1 MDTFFQKLRDIQ
13 KKERNTGT
21 LSEVDDSF
29 YTDASNY
36 LQELLKMVDNNPLS
50 LEAYQLRD
58 AQRITTEICERREF
72 KIVST
77 AATNVQKAHDLFRGH
92 KKDSELY
99 DVIPYNTTPEEEEFY
114 KKIVQLMIDHRE
126 ALMEDII
133 LNKRSNKPKI
143 GFKPENRDEDTHDIK
158 TQNNPPQEKTTKVDS
173 PKEDVINNPVL
184 DETQIAMMFGKAP
197 DTTIMDENN
206 NPVKEIKTSDNTPT
220 KKPQPPEEDTITLQN
235 EEEEEKTTETQ
246 VTQEEQQA
254 QITDEQDV
262 QEKPEN
268 ESTKEQITQEEQQDE
283 TTEQQIETEQL
294 DESKNDA
301 GSVEDKEEIILN
313 EEELV
318 LFKEEIGTD
327 VLDENEKTY
336 GPFLDGD
343 IVLLPQSLV
352 NILSRKDVVRIIR

>member
-235 EEEEEKTTETQ
+235 EEEEKTTETQ

>member
-143 GFKPENRDEDTHDIK
+143 GFKPEKRDEDTPDTI

-206 NPVKEIKTSDNTPT
+206 NPVKEIKTSDNAPT

-235 EEEEEKTTETQ
+235 EEEEKTTETQ

>member
-143 GFKPENRDEDTHDIK
+143 GFKPEKRDEDTPDTT
-158 TQNNPPQEKTTKVDS
+158 TQNNHPQEKTTKPNS
-173 PKEDVINNPVL
+173 QKEDVIKNPVL

-206 NPVKEIKTSDNTPT
+206 NPVKEIKTSNNSPT

-235 EEEEEKTTETQ
+235 EEEEKTTETQ
-246 VTQEEQQA
+246 VTREEQQA
-254 QITDEQDV
+254 KITDEQDV

-268 ESTKEQITQEEQQDE
+268 QSAKEEITHEEQQDE
-283 TTEQQIETEQL
+283 TTEQQIETEPR
-294 DESKNDA
+294 DESKNEA
-301 GSVEDKEEIILN
+301 SPVEDKEEIILN

>member
-143 GFKPENRDEDTHDIK
+143 GFKPEKRDEDTPDTI

-206 NPVKEIKTSDNTPT
+206 NPVKEIKTSDNAPT

-235 EEEEEKTTETQ
+235 EEEVKTTETQ
-246 VTQEEQQA
+246 ATQEEQQA